1 MTCTNDCLQGRECTC
16 RQQTKSDEIVML
28 EQPWQWLQDLFY
40 TAVLVCGSAVLGFLI
55 VYYFVLFVG

>member
-16 RQQTKSDEIVML
+16 CQQTSSDESMSIG
-28 EQPWQWLQDLFY
+28 PWQWLTDIFY
-40 TAVLVCGSAVLGFLI
+40 SAVLVCGSAVLGFLI